1 MGEDNINGS
10 LNEAIRKLEEL
21 NKRTHDI
28 IQDINNG
35 EITKKT
41 DRAVRI
47 HMIINEFK
55 MIDENYQDLKSN
67 SLTRELYLE
76 FLNSTWDTIKNIP
89 EIVK

>member
-55 MIDENYQDLKSN
+55 TIDENYQDLKSN

-76 FLNSTWDTIKNIP
+76 ILNSTCDTIKNNP
-89 EIVK
+89 

>member
-1 MGEDNINGS
+1 MGEDNSNES

-41 DRAVRI
+41 DRAVRSS
-47 HMIINEFK
+47 MIINEFK
-55 MIDENYQDLKSN
+55 TIDENYQDLKSN

-76 FLNSTWDTIKNIP
+76 FLNSTWDTIKNNT

>member
-1 MGEDNINGS
+1 MGEDNSNES

-28 IQDINNG
+28 IQDINNV

-47 HMIINEFK
+47 YMIINEFK
-55 MIDENYQDLKSN
+55 TIDENYQDLKSN

>member
-1 MGEDNINGS
+1 MGEDNSNES

-55 MIDENYQDLKSN
+55 TIDENYQDLKSP
-67 SLTRELYLE
+67 
-76 FLNSTWDTIKNIP
+76 FKNLKIT
-89 EIVK
+89 